1 MENSYWETLY
11 SKNAIMIDPKLAQQT
26 QQEKDNESKRL
37 AYKYVMSD
45 ARPQDFATRE
55 ELAIIFGRFIQQ
67 FHPDKK

>member
-1 MENSYWETLY
+1 
-11 SKNAIMIDPKLAQQT
+11 MIDPKLAQQT

-45 ARPQDFATRE
+45 ARPNEFATRE